1 MKLEYF
7 NLLILINYIME
18 GLFKKKK
25 EKLDDIEDKRIYF
38 KYMGDENN
46 KKFRTYVYNLQHH
59 VDDVKSLA
67 KSIKKALGT
76 SSHKMK
82 NSKESDEIYG
92 FNGDLEDK
100 IIKYLLDKKIVA
112 KENIISS

>member
-1 MKLEYF
+1 MD
-7 NLLILINYIME
+7 N
-18 GLFKKKK
+18 LFKKNK

-46 KKFRTYVYNLQHH
+46 KKFRTYIYNLEFY
-59 VDDVKSLA
+59 VNDIKSVI
-67 KSIKKALGT
+67 KTIKKALGT

-82 NSKESDEIYG
+82 DSEVYG

-100 IIKYLLDKKIVA
+100 IIKFLVNKKIA
-112 KENIISS
+112 NKEDIISS